1 MWISEY
7 IDGKSEADSN
17 RSQLIDILSQTACSC
32 KLDPILPVL
41 THQSQLRDDHRLGV
55 IIDLVSIFESKLFK
69 GNKSASSLHTVA
81 VKLVIPWSPSTV
93 FPDITVAY
101 PVTDIMKVYIF
112 YMLSLED
119 TYHDMCPNPNKIHG
133 MIKPSHITFNI
144 SDALLSGGSMC

>member
-1 MWISEY
+1 M
-7 IDGKSEADSN
+7 
-17 RSQLIDILSQTACSC
+17 
-32 KLDPILPVL
+32 
-41 THQSQLRDDHRLGV
+41 
-55 IIDLVSIFESKLFK
+55 
-69 GNKSASSLHTVA
+69 HTVA

-101 PVTDIMKVYIF
+101 PVTDIMEVYIF